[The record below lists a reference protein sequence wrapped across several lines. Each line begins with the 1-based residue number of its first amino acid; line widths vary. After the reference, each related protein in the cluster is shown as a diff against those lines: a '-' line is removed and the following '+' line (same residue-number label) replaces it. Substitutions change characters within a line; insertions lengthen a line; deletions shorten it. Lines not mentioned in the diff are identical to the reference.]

1 MANYFVHERL
11 VVSCFGCVWGFA
23 GDSVMAEGGVGF
35 EWRYG
40 WLVCLFFV
48 CGGMLV
54 AVIGVGIL
62 FISFLIVVRPVL
74 HNDPSR
80 DT

>member
-1 MANYFVHERL
+1 
-11 VVSCFGCVWGFA
+11 
-23 GDSVMAEGGVGF
+23 MAEGVVGF